1 MAAFSGL
8 LIPLFLLSSDVSL
21 RQLAIKQ
28 SEAVVNLSKGRG
40 EIFDCNLL
48 PMTSLDSKIYALA
61 VSGEAAYSEYFRR
74 LDSEDQMMAY
84 ELYDQTTPYL
94 IELNSAGEDSPFE
107 FYGSTRYS
115 GNQIAPNVIG
125 YLDNDGGGAQGVEK
139 TFDELLSGGGV
150 AQDIVYSKDA
160 LGELMMY
167 SEPELSRQN
176 GSGQGIILSID
187 STIQR
192 IAEGI
197 ANEHIERGAVVIM
210 ESKTGRIK
218 ASVSTPSLSPS
229 NIVQNIEDND
239 TAFINRPTVAFN
251 VGSVIKPFVAAEL
264 IEQGYNTDEIYEC
277 YGSIEVND
285 HVYRCYTEYGHG
297 EVDLREALAQSCN
310 GYFIE
315 KGLLMEPEMLRS
327 LGIDIGLGVG
337 VTQEGYVVSEG
348 GTLPTAEQLKNLGER
363 ASFSFGQGM
372 LMATPIQMTAAFNI
386 FANEGVYISPTMI
399 EGVYNQFTDTV
410 DESFYS
416 PVMREVISKNTAQTV
431 GDMLETVITEGTADE
446 AAPIVGS
453 AAGKSGTAQTG
464 RYMTDEDGVVI
475 EVDGETVDETV
486 AWFIGYYP
494 AENPKYTITVM
505 QDSSDSMGE
514 EMGEIFALICNSLR
528 YYDGEVVVGE

>member
-1 MAAFSGL
+1 MMIAFSVVS
-8 LIPLFLLSSDVSL
+8 ISLFLLSSNAEL
-21 RQLAIKQ
+21 RQLASQQ

-40 EIFDCNLL
+40 DIFDCNLM
-48 PMTSLDSKIYALA
+48 PMTSLNSTVYALA

-74 LDSEDQMMAY
+74 LDSDDQMMAY

-107 FYGSTRYS
+107 FYDSIRYS
-115 GNQIAPNVIG
+115 NNQIAPNVIG
-125 YLDNDGGGAQGVEK
+125 YLDNDANGAQGIEK
-139 TFDELLSGGGV
+139 AFDTLLGGSGV
-150 AQDIVYSKDA
+150 TQDIVYSKDA

-167 SEPELSRQN
+167 SEPELLKEN
-176 GSGQGIILSID
+176 GSGQGVILTID

-197 ANEHIERGAVVIM
+197 ATQYLPRGAVVIM

-218 ASVSTPSLSPS
+218 ASVSTPSLTPN
-229 NIVQNIEDND
+229 NIVQNIEDNN
-239 TAFINRPTVAFN
+239 TAFINRPSVAFN
-251 VGSVIKPFVAAEL
+251 VGSVIKPFIAAKL
-264 IEQGYNTDEIYEC
+264 LEQGYDSDEVYEC
-277 YGSIEVND
+277 HGKIEVNG
-285 HVYRCYTEYGHG
+285 HAYHCYTDYGHG
-297 EVDLREALAQSCN
+297 EVDLRQALAVSCN

-315 KGLLMEPEMLRS
+315 KGLAMEPEMLRS

-337 VTQEGYVVSEG
+337 VTKDGYILSEK
-348 GTLPTAEQLKNLGER
+348 GTLPTGEQLENLGER

-386 FANEGVYISPTMI
+386 FANEGLYISPTMV
-399 EGVYNQFTDTV
+399 EGIYNQFTDTV

-416 PVMREVISKNTAQTV
+416 PVIREVISQDVAKEV
-431 GDMLETVITEGTADE
+431 GYMLETVITDGTADE
-446 AAPIVGS
+446 AAPIEGV

-464 RYMTDEDGVVI
+464 RYMTDENGVVTD
-475 EVDGETVDETV
+475 EEGEPVDETV

-494 AENPKYTITVM
+494 ADNPKYTITVM

-514 EMGEIFALICNSLR
+514 EMGEIFALLCNSLR
-528 YYDGEVVVGE
+528 YYDRELGGW